1 MAFLKHIG
9 KHADRKV
16 AVIFRQIPGDEHMC
30 LCIYPDLLPIN
41 LHDPLMKVLESPV
54 GQSAEEFADA
64 LNRNIF
70 PDGRNMLQT
79 LHTER
84 LMKRVQTEQILMTP
98 TLQSNVR
105 LSELNKILNEMKKGE
120 DAVRKMAEIDNSRGL
135 VDPKAKRAAEAA
147 YKESQQRSTR
157 NPVEAGYTAAPT
169 DGALDDRAIA
179 ANMLTQAVKMHN
191 EATALINEAA
201 RMKKEAERMFPGVKM
216 MDLPKMAPIPQVET
230 EAPPAPVAKRGRPA
244 KAKAAVHATE

>member
-16 AVIFRQIPGDEHMC
+16 AVIFRQIPGDDHMC

-54 GQSAEEFADA
+54 GQSAEELADA
-64 LNRNIF
+64 LNRNMF

-79 LHTER
+79 LHAER

-98 TLQSNVR
+98 TMQSNVR

-120 DAVRKMAEIDNSRGL
+120 DAVRKMAELDGARGL
-135 VDPKAKRAAEAA
+135 VDPKTKRAAEAA
-147 YKESQQRSTR
+147 YKAGQQAPRST
-157 NPVEAGYTAAPT
+157 VEAGYTAAPT

-191 EATALINEAA
+191 EATSLINEAA

-230 EAPPAPVAKRGRPA
+230 EAPPAPAVKRGRPA
-244 KAKAAVHATE
+244 KAKAAAHATE